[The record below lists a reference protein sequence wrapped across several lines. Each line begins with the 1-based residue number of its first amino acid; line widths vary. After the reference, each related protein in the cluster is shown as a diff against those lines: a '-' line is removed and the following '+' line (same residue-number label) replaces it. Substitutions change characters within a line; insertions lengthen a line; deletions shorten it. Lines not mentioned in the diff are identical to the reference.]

1 MIMFKKSVFMIAFM
15 GLWMMTANVMAD
27 DLGRLFTTPE
37 ERITLEKLRHQRP
50 VEIKPP
56 EITFEEPVAE
66 NEEKKPDQGDIT
78 VNGLVYRENG
88 KSTAWV
94 NNGNTYEGNLENQY
108 LQIEADNIKP
118 DDVIIEIPLNDAQV
132 QLKAGETYTPQSEDA
147 NDQSYN
153 DK

>member
-1 MIMFKKSVFMIAFM
+1 MIMFKKSIFMIAFM

-37 ERITLEKLRHQRP
+37 ERIALEKLRHQRP
-50 VEIKPP
+50 KEIKPP
-56 EITFEEPVAE
+56 EITIAPPVAE
-66 NEEKKPDQGDIT
+66 DEAKPDIGGIT

-108 LQIEADNIKP
+108 LQIEAGNIKP
-118 DDVIIEIPLNDAQV
+118 DGVIIEIPLNDAQV
-132 QLKAGETYTPQSEDA
+132 QLKAGATYTLQPEEAD
-147 NDQSYN
+147 DQEYN
-153 DK
+153 DE